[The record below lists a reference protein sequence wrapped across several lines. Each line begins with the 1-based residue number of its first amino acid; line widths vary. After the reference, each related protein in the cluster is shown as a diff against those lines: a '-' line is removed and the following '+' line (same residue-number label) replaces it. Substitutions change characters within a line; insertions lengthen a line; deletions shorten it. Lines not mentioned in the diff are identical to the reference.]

1 MLETLPPFRIILPWT
16 TLWDRGGT
24 LYATLKD
31 MRLFTALELNSKI
44 VAHLTELVR
53 RLRPYGGV
61 RWVHPLN
68 MHVTLKYIG
77 EWPAERLEE
86 VIHACSEVKLPS
98 VHTALNV
105 PLAGMGFFPD
115 ARSPRVFWVGAEN
128 TPALRKLAS
137 GVDAALQ
144 PLGIAP
150 EVRPY
155 QPHLTLGR
163 VGKDVS
169 LDDLLGAVED
179 LPSREFG
186 TISPDRFVLFES
198 TSTQSGPIYR
208 KLAEFPFIAPLSQAA
223 RAAGRMFSSNSF

>member
-1 MLETLPPFRIILPWT
+1 
-16 TLWDRGGT
+16 
-24 LYATLKD
+24 
-31 MRLFTALELNSKI
+31 MRLFTALELNSKVI
-44 VAHLTELVR
+44 AQLTELVR
-53 RLRPYGGV
+53 RLRPYSGI

-77 EWPAERLEE
+77 DWPGERLEE
-86 VIHACSEVKLPS
+86 VIGACSDVKLPS
-98 VHTALNV
+98 VHTALTV
-105 PLAGMGFFPD
+105 PLAGLGFFPD
-115 ARSPRVFWVGAEN
+115 ARSPCVFWVGAEN

-137 GVDAALQ
+137 SVDAVLQ

-163 VGKDVS
+163 VGKDVN

-179 LPSREFG
+179 LPGREFG
-186 TISPDRFVLFES
+186 TITPDRFVLFES
-198 TSTQSGPIYR
+198 TTTQSGPVYR

-223 RAAGRMFSSNSF
+223 HASGRMFSSSGF

>member
-1 MLETLPPFRIILPWT
+1 
-16 TLWDRGGT
+16 
-24 LYATLKD
+24 
-31 MRLFTALELNSKI
+31 MRLFTALELNSKVI
-44 VAHLTELVR
+44 AHLTELVR

-77 EWPAERLEE
+77 EWPGERLEE

-98 VHTALNV
+98 VHTALNL

>member
-1 MLETLPPFRIILPWT
+1 MC
-16 TLWDRGGT
+16 
-24 LYATLKD
+24 
-31 MRLFTALELNSKI
+31 LFTALELNSKV

-53 RLRPYGGV
+53 RLSPYGGV

-77 EWPAERLEE
+77 EWPGERLEE
-86 VIHACSEVKLPS
+86 VIRACSEVKLPS

-128 TPALRKLAS
+128 IPALRKLAS
-137 GVDAALQ
+137 SVDTALQ

-163 VGKDVS
+163 VGKDVN

-186 TISPDRFVLFES
+186 AISPDRFVLFES
-198 TSTQSGPIYR
+198 TATQSGPIYR

-223 RAAGRMFSSNSF
+223 HASGRLFSSRGF

>member
-1 MLETLPPFRIILPWT
+1 
-16 TLWDRGGT
+16 
-24 LYATLKD
+24 
-31 MRLFTALELNSKI
+31 MRLFTALELNPK
-44 VAHLTELVR
+44 VVTQLTELVR
-53 RLRPYGGV
+53 RLRRYNGI

-77 EWPAERLEE
+77 EWPGERLAEI
-86 VIHACSEVKLPS
+86 VHACGKVKLPP
-98 VHTALNV
+98 VHTVLNV
-105 PLAGMGFFPD
+105 PLAGLGFFPSS
-115 ARSPRVFWVGAEN
+115 RSPRVFWVGAEN

-163 VGKDVS
+163 VGKDVN
-169 LDDLLGAVED
+169 LDDLLRAVED

-186 TISPDRFVLFES
+186 TINPDRFVLFES
-198 TSTQSGPIYR
+198 TLMPSGFMYR
-208 KLAEFPFIAPLSQAA
+208 KLAEFPCVAPRPQQAHTS
-223 RAAGRMFSSNSF
+223 GRIFSGRSF